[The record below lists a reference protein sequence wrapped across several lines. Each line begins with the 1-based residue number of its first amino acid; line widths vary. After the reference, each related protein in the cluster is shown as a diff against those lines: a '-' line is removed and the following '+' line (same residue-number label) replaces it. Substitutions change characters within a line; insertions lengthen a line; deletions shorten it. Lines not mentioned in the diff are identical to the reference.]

1 MVAETREEDAVVAA
15 LLELARRRA
24 EDKVEEARARAQ
36 EIIEE
41 AKKEAERILAAR
53 REKALREMEEEISRR
68 KSAAEVEARKLIMDV
83 KARYVGE
90 AIEKAREMLHDIV
103 AGRDSRFNYAEVL
116 ERLAEEA
123 VKGLGSDEVYLMGRE
138 ADRQLLEQ
146 IAERLSSKLGVK
158 VRVDDNPIRT
168 VGGVVARDAQD
179 RKRFYN
185 TLEGR
190 LRDVQETKIHEI
202 SDILFGR

>member
-41 AKKEAERILAAR
+41 ARKEAERILAAR

-90 AIEKAREMLHDIV
+90 A
-103 AGRDSRFNYAEVL
+103 
-116 ERLAEEA
+116 
-123 VKGLGSDEVYLMGRE
+123 VKGMGSDEVYLMGRE

-179 RKRFYN
+179 RRRFYN

-190 LRDVQETKIHEI
+190 LREVQETKIHEI